1 MKRKKSYIFTKK
13 SHSNKAI
20 FSTILG
26 GISLISMAVVV
37 YLSYLQAESGGRE
50 YGAAGLF
57 MTLFAFTGLILGVLA
72 ANEKER
78 YKLFIV
84 LGIILNLLVLFG
96 MGIIIYAGI

>member
-26 GISLISMAVVV
+26 GISLVSMAVVV
-37 YLSYLQAESGGRE
+37 YLSYLQADNGGRE

-57 MTLFAFTGLILGVLA
+57 MTLFALIGLVLGVLA

-84 LGIILNLLVLFG
+84 LGIVLNLLVLIG
-96 MGIIIYAGI
+96 MGIIINAGV